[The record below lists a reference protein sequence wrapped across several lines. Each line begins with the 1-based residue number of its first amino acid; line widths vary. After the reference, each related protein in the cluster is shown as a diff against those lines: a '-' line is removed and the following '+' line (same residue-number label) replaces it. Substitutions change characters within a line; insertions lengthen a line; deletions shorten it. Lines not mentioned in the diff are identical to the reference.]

1 MYIDLSLPIRRQA
14 PGVDFEQ
21 WLHKDGIRHLSR
33 RIRSLPGDSQWQQV
47 VNYWRWLTG
56 RLRLTEH
63 DLPGGMFLSNE
74 FYRMS
79 VHQGTHID
87 APFHYGPLCEGK
99 PAKKVLDMP
108 LDWFMGPGLV
118 LDVRTSDRTSDR
130 TVTDETV
137 KAAIGDTVE
146 PTPGSIVL
154 FRSDSDLRVG
164 TPEYFTESTAI
175 APSAVDE
182 LLRRGVRV
190 IGTDCWSFDGPA
202 RSMVENF
209 YRTRDSQALWPTHL
223 HGRQREFIQ
232 IEGLANLRSIPAGRF
247 TFVAFPIALV
257 DAGAAWCRAVAI
269 AQDQPQN
276 EPRNQQG
283 PVANATV
290 PR

>member
-21 WLHKDGIRHLSR
+21 WLHEDGIRHLSR
-33 RIRSLPGDSQWQQV
+33 RIRSLPGDSRCQQIA
-47 VNYWRWLTG
+47 NYWRWLTG
-56 RLRLTEH
+56 KRRLSER
-63 DLPGGMFLSNE
+63 DLPNGLFLSNE

-99 PAKKVLDMP
+99 PARKVLDMP
-108 LDWFMGPGLV
+108 LDWFMGQGVV
-118 LDVRTSDRTSDR
+118 LDVRASGG

-137 KAAIGDTVE
+137 KQTIADGAVD
-146 PTPGSIVL
+146 PSPGSIVL
-154 FRSDSDLRVG
+154 FRSDSDLRLG
-164 TPEYFTESTAI
+164 TPEYFTESTVI
-175 APSAVDE
+175 TPCAVDE
-182 LLRRGVRV
+182 LLHRGVKV
-190 IGTDCWSFDGPA
+190 IGTDCWSFDGPP
-202 RSMVENF
+202 RRMVEKF
-209 YRTRDSQALWPTHL
+209 YRTKDGRALWPTHL
-223 HGRQREFIQ
+223 HGREREFVQ

-269 AQDQPQN
+269 MQDQ
-276 EPRNQQG
+276 EG
-283 PVANATV
+283 PGAGRMV

>member
-14 PGVDFEQ
+14 PGVYFEQ
-21 WLHKDGIRHLSR
+21 WLHKDGIRYLSR
-33 RIRSLPGDSQWQQV
+33 RIRSLPGDSRWQRV

-56 RLRLTEH
+56 RRRLSEH

-79 VHQGTHID
+79 VHHGTHID

-108 LDWFMGPGLV
+108 LDWFMGPGMV
-118 LDVRTSDRTSDR
+118 LDVRASDG

-137 KAAIGDTVE
+137 KAAIGDAAVE
-146 PTPGSIVL
+146 PAPGSIVL

-164 TPEYFTESTAI
+164 TPEYFTKSTVI
-175 APSAVDE
+175 TPSAVDE

-190 IGTDCWSFDGPA
+190 IGTDCWSFDGPV

-209 YRTRDSQALWPTHL
+209 YRTRDSRALWPTHL
-223 HGRQREFIQ
+223 HGREREFVQ

-269 AQDQPQN
+269 A
-276 EPRNQQG
+276 EGQQG
-283 PVANATV
+283 PGAKRTA
-290 PR
+290 PQ

>member
-33 RIRSLPGDSQWQQV
+33 RIRSLPGDSRWERLI
-47 VNYWRWLTG
+47 NYWRWLTG
-56 RLRLTEH
+56 QRRLSEH

-108 LDWFMGPGLV
+108 LDWFMGPGVV
-118 LDVRTSDRTSDR
+118 LDVRSCDG

-137 KAAIGDTVE
+137 NKAIIDAGVE
-146 PTPGSIVL
+146 PTSGSIVL
-154 FRSDSDLRVG
+154 FRSDSDLQLG
-164 TPEYFTESTAI
+164 TPEYFTKSTAI
-175 APSAVDE
+175 LPSAVDE

-190 IGTDCWSFDGPA
+190 MGTDCWSFDGPA
-202 RSMVENF
+202 RCMVENF

-223 HGRQREFIQ
+223 HGREHEFVQ
-232 IEGLANLRSIPAGRF
+232 IEGLANLRSIPAGEF
-247 TFVAFPIALV
+247 TFVAFPIALM
-257 DAGAAWCRAVAI
+257 DAGGAWCRAVAMTEDQ
-269 AQDQPQN
+269 QDPGAA
-276 EPRNQQG
+276 R
-283 PVANATV
+283 VV

>member
-33 RIRSLPGDSQWQQV
+33 RIRSLPGDSRWQRV

-56 RLRLTEH
+56 RRRLSER

-108 LDWFMGPGLV
+108 LDWFMGPGVV
-118 LDVRTSDRTSDR
+118 LDVRAGDP
-130 TVTDETV
+130 TVTAETV
-137 KAAIGDTVE
+137 KAAIGDAAVA
-146 PTPGSIVL
+146 PAPGSIVL

-164 TPEYFTESTAI
+164 TPEYFTESTVI
-175 APSAVDE
+175 TPSAVDE

-202 RSMVENF
+202 RCMVENF
-209 YRTRDSQALWPTHL
+209 YRTGDSRALWPTHL
-223 HGRQREFIQ
+223 HGREREFVQ

-247 TFVAFPIALV
+247 TVVAFPIALM
-257 DAGAAWCRAVAI
+257 DAGGAWCRAVAV
-269 AQDQPQN
+269 AQDQQDP
-276 EPRNQQG
+276 G
-283 PVANATV
+283 PSTTV
-290 PR
+290 P